1 MPALAILVA
10 LVVLSMPYV
19 RRRVYEA
26 FYYTHILLAIA
37 YLGLLFWHA
46 GNILDSWAYLWATLA
61 LWLASWLARL
71 FWYTKLM
78 NLQHEWFSG
87 SPTSVV
93 RMAGGMTKLQVLAPI
108 HFKYTPGQHCFL
120 RFPELSIM
128 DNHPFTLASAPA
140 ATRMEDNCLTFLVR
154 THAGFTRR
162 LASYCQLHPDQ
173 QLSAWVDGPYG
184 GIGRRLELLYDE
196 LILIAGGSGITA
208 CLPWLEQAVRVKQ
221 ARVRRIVL
229 LWSVKS
235 EDHLSW
241 IQEYL
246 SSVLA
251 AARHDTMIELRFH
264 VTRGDSADRIIPDGE
279 IDSETK
285 APVTTESS
293 YSQNADKPISMIELG
308 HPEFGRPKLEHFIPD
323 SIRGPKTFVIGCGP
337 EDMRIDLSNAVA
349 TAQSKVIRGGVL
361 EVGLRLEAFNS

>member
-1 MPALAILVA
+1 
-10 LVVLSMPYV
+10 
-19 RRRVYEA
+19 
-26 FYYTHILLAIA
+26 
-37 YLGLLFWHA
+37 
-46 GNILDSWAYLWATLA
+46 
-61 LWLASWLARL
+61 
-71 FWYTKLM
+71 M

-87 SPTSVV
+87 SPTSMV

-108 HFKYTPGQHCFL
+108 NFKYTPGQHCFL

-140 ATRMEDNCLTFLVR
+140 ATQMEDNCLTFLVR

-184 GIGRRLELLYDE
+184 GVGRRLELLYDE

-208 CLPWLEQAVRVKQ
+208 CLPWLEQAVRVKE
-221 ARVRRIVL
+221 ARVCRVVL
-229 LWSVKS
+229 LWSVTS
-235 EDHLSW
+235 EEHLSW

-264 VTRGDSADRIIPDGE
+264 VSRAIAAEGSISGAASM
-279 IDSETK
+279 SETK
-285 APVTTESS
+285 TPAQTESPCS
-293 YSQNADKPISMIELG
+293 EVGEDRKPVSINELG
-308 HPEFGRPKLEHFIPD
+308 HLKYGRPNLKHFIQD
-323 SIRGPKTFVIGCGP
+323 SVRGPKTFVIGCGP

-349 TAQSKVIRGGVL
+349 AAQSKVVQGKVL
-361 EVGLRLEAFNS
+361 EIGLHLEAFN